1 MTSTLKQITLRHVL
15 VENKKFIGLQFYPNK
30 VINAL
35 TKELTD
41 ISWSNEYDM
50 FLLPNYAKN
59 LNAIFNTY
67 RGVAWI
73 NCKYFFPNRPVSK
86 GVNEP
91 INIKRKKATA
101 KPLDWQPCPESYI
114 QKLEL
119 KRYALNTAN
128 TYISHFEK
136 YINHFHPKPKDTLN
150 ENDIR
155 SYLESLIKQGY
166 SDSSLNQAV
175 NSIKFYYELVLGM
188 SNRFYHIER
197 PRKKQTLPKVISKEE
212 AKKLINCTNNVKHKC
227 IASLLYS
234 SGLRRSEVLELK
246 ITDVDS
252 SRMLI
257 HVRNAKGGKDRHTLL
272 GNNLLSDLR
281 NYFRQYKPQ
290 DYLFE
295 GQNGG
300 KYSPQ
305 SVAKI
310 TKNAGKKAKIRL
322 TVTPHILRHSFA
334 THLLESGVDLR
345 YIQSLLGHSSSK
357 TTEIYTHVAINQLS
371 VIKNLLD

>member
-1 MTSTLKQITLRHVL
+1 MTQSLKQITLRHL
-15 VENKKFIGLQFYPNK
+15 LIENKKFIGLQFYPSK

-35 TKELTD
+35 VTT
-41 ISWSNEYDM
+41 IPTMSWNDEHDM
-50 FLLPNYAKN
+50 HTVTNHPKN
-59 LNAIFNTY
+59 LTVIFNTF
-67 RGVAWI
+67 RGVAWV
-73 NCKYFFPNRPVSK
+73 NCKYFFRDRPVSQ
-86 GVNEP
+86 GINAP
-91 INIKRKKATA
+91 IKLKRKCVKAI
-101 KPLDWQPCPESYI
+101 DWLICPEEYL

-119 KRYALNTAN
+119 KRYALNTAQ
-128 TYISHFEK
+128 TYVSHFEK
-136 YINHFHPKPKDTLN
+136 YINFYTGKELNMLN

-155 SYLESLIKQGY
+155 TYLKHLIDQGY

-175 NSIKFYYELVLGM
+175 NSIKFYYEIVQGM
-188 SNRFYHIER
+188 PNRFYHVER

-212 AKKLINCTNNVKHKC
+212 AKKLINCTNNIKHKC

-310 TKNAGKKAKIRL
+310 IKNAGKTAKIRL

-357 TTEIYTHVAINQLS
+357 TTEIYTHVAVNQLS